1 MIDANIFPVL
11 IDIQGKAEF
20 KTRKEAAWALGHHQC
35 IQWWHGWA
43 DQVPCQPGMY
53 TATVRPA
60 HRHGQQDC
68 AGQASWSLG
77 DIAIGENGA
86 MNLNINL
93 VDSQLIFYLDFF
105 FQSRLALT
113 RPIVNL
119 KVF

>member
-1 MIDANIFPVL
+1 MGVYQIKVIYILGRDRCQHFPCSYRHPG
-11 IDIQGKAEF
+11 QGRVQDEE
-20 KTRKEAAWALGHHQC
+20 RGSLGHHQC
-35 IQWWHGWA
+35 IQRWHGRA

-53 TATVRPA
+53 TTTVRPA

-105 FQSRLALT
+105 FN
-113 RPIVNL
+113 PD
-119 KVF
+119 

>member
-1 MIDANIFPVL
+1 
-11 IDIQGKAEF
+11 
-20 KTRKEAAWALGHHQC
+20 
-35 IQWWHGWA
+35 
-43 DQVPCQPGMY
+43 MY
-53 TATVRPA
+53 TTTVRPA